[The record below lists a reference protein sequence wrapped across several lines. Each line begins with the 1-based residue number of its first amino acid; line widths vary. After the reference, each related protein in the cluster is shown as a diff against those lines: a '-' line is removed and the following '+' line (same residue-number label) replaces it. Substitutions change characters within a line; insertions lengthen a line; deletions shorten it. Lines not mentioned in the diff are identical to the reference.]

1 MPGRK
6 PKPANLLTLEKG
18 TLYGVQRERVE
29 NEPRAERHIVPKC
42 PARFSREEKR
52 EWRFFASILKNYGL
66 LTIANAPILELL
78 ATDMAQYKE
87 CAAKVAETGIII
99 RSPQNFPIYNPYW
112 TAVNKLEEKIHK
124 CLAELGLSSSSLARI
139 GALIVKSSKEKDGY
153 FED

>member
-1 MPGRK
+1 M
-6 PKPANLLTLEKG
+6 
-18 TLYGVQRERVE
+18 
-29 NEPRAERHIVPKC
+29 
-42 PARFSREEKR
+42 
-52 EWRFFASILKNYGL
+52 KNYGL

-99 RSPQNFPIYNPYW
+99 RSPQNLPIYNPYW
-112 TAVNKLEEKIHK
+112 TAVNKLEEEIHK

-139 GALIVKSSKEKDGY
+139 GALIVKSNKEKDGY